1 MNNPL
6 PTPDTT
12 PGVVS
17 IRSAHT
23 VAETLERLRATFKA
37 HGLKVFATIDHGAE
51 AVAVGLAMPPTV
63 LLIFGNAKA
72 GTPLMLAHPLAA
84 LDLPLKAL
92 VSEAAPGIV
101 MVSFNTPQYL
111 VERHALPHEL
121 VANLSPAGRLI
132 TQALGH

>member
-1 MNNPL
+1 MNTPL
-6 PTPDTT
+6 STPDTT

-17 IRSAHT
+17 IKSAHT
-23 VAETLERLRATFKA
+23 FAETLERLRATFKA
-37 HGLKVFATIDHGAE
+37 HGIKVFTTIDHGAE
-51 AVAVGLAMPPTV
+51 AAAVGLVMPPTV

-92 VSEAAPGIV
+92 VSEAVPGIV
-101 MVSFNTPQYL
+101 TVSFNTPQYL

>member
-1 MNNPL
+1 MNTSHSASDN
-6 PTPDTT
+6 T

-23 VAETLERLRATFKA
+23 FAGTLDRLRDTFEA
-37 HGLKVFATIDHGAE
+37 HGLKLFATIDHGAE
-51 AVAVGLAMPPTV
+51 AAAVGLAMPPTV

-92 VSEAAPGIV
+92 VSEAVPGTA

-111 VERHALPHEL
+111 VERHGLAHEL
-121 VANLSPAGRLI
+121 VANLAPAGRLI
-132 TQALGH
+132 SQALGT